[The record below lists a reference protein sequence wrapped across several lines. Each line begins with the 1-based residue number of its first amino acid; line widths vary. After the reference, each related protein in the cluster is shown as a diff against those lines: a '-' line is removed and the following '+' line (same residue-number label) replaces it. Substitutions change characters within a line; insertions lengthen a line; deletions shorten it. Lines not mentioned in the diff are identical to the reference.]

1 MKKKKLTS
9 LLLALLMVLP
19 AFAAGCSESSENN
32 TDTKDAGGVTASA
45 DNGSVDAG
53 DTAETEFT
61 RAMVKDDLPDDL
73 DFGGQSQ
80 LVLARTKAWFT
91 GEMYVEELNGETLN
105 DAVYNRDITVENR
118 LNVVIDYSL
127 VDDTNGVVNKNV
139 TAGADEV
146 AIHVGSAVDTVQY
159 GVNGN
164 YYNLLGEH
172 PIYLNLSQ
180 PWWSQYYTQQESVMG
195 KAFFATGDL
204 FTSLI
209 KLSFVTYAN
218 MKLVNDYQL
227 ESPYELVRSGQ
238 WTFDK
243 EMEMASLVHEDKN
256 GNGVRDKA
264 DSYGMTL
271 AGMIGLDVYWSAFD
285 LTICEKDQNDVP
297 SFSVDEEKM
306 SAVLEKL
313 YSYYIDCEYCWCP
326 PNPDSDKEQDEVAQ
340 MLAEDRILFTPL
352 RIMHTDQIRDM
363 ESPYGLIPLPKWN
376 EEQSNYYT
384 FVHDQYSIGGIPV
397 SVQDPA
403 MTSAVMEAMAAESY
417 RYVTPAYYDVVLNGK
432 YLRDADS
439 SEMLELAMAGVKI
452 DFGWIHTY
460 SLGSCSQGLLRE
472 ILYNSKSSN
481 FSSVYK
487 SKQKAFAKMMS
498 KLVEKVEKIDH

>member
-1 MKKKKLTS
+1 MNKRLTS
-9 LLLALLMVLP
+9 LLLALLLTLP

-32 TDTKDAGGVTASA
+32 TDSKNTAANTPSATDAGNTGEEE
-45 DNGSVDAG
+45 
-53 DTAETEFT
+53 AETEFT

-73 DFGGQSQ
+73 DFGGATQ

-91 GEMYVEELNGETLN
+91 GEMFVEDLNGETLN
-105 DAVYNRDITVENR
+105 DAVYQRDTAVEER

-146 AIHVGSAVDTVQY
+146 SIHVGSAVDTVQY

-164 YYNLLGEH
+164 YYNLLGDA
-172 PIYLNLSQ
+172 PVYLNLEQ

-227 ESPYELVRSGQ
+227 ESPYDLVRSGQ

-256 GNGVRDKA
+256 GNGVRDKD

-285 LTICEKDQNDVP
+285 LTICEKDSNDVP
-297 SFSVDEEKM
+297 TFSVDEEKM

-376 EEQSNYYT
+376 EEQTNYYT

-403 MTSAVMEAMAAESY
+403 MTSAVMEALAAESY
-417 RYVTPAYYDVVLNGK
+417 RFVTPAYYDVVLNGK

-487 SKQKAFAKMMS
+487 SKQKALTKMMS
-498 KLVEKVEKIDH
+498 KLVEKIEKIDH

>member
-1 MKKKKLTS
+1 MKKKVLCI
-9 LLLALLMVLP
+9 LLAALMVLP
-19 AFAAGCSESSENN
+19 ALTACSESAQN
-32 TDTKDAGGVTASA
+32 TDQPAKTGTDVQASSDVGA
-45 DNGSVDAG
+45 AEE
-53 DTAETEFT
+53 TPETEFT
-61 RAMVKDDLPDDL
+61 RAMVKDDLPEDL
-73 DFGGQSQ
+73 DLGGQSYE
-80 LVLARTKAWFT
+80 VLARTKAWFT

-105 DAVYNRDITVENR
+105 DAVFKRDSAIEER
-118 LNVVIDYSL
+118 LNCVINYNL
-127 VDDTNGVVNKNV
+127 QDDTNGVVNKNV

-172 PIYLNLSQ
+172 PVYLNLSQ

-218 MKLVNDYQL
+218 MKLVNDFQL
-227 ESPYELVRSGQ
+227 ESPYDIVRSGQ

-256 GNGVRDKA
+256 GNGVRDKN

-285 LTICEKDQNDVP
+285 LTICEKDANDVP

-313 YSYYIDCEYCWCP
+313 YTYYIDCEYCWCP

-340 MLAEDRILFTPL
+340 MLSEDRILFTPL

-376 EEQSNYYT
+376 EEQDNYYT

-403 MTSAVMEAMAAESY
+403 SVSALMEALAAESY
-417 RYVTPAYYDVVLNGK
+417 RFVTPAYYDVVLNGK
-432 YLRDADS
+432 YLRDPDS

-487 SKQKAFAKMMS
+487 SKQKALAKMTS
-498 KLVEKVEKIDH
+498 KLVEKIEKIDH

>member
-1 MKKKKLTS
+1 MKTKKLTS

-32 TDTKDAGGVTASA
+32 TDTKDATNVTAA
-45 DNGSVDAG
+45 DNTAVDAG

-73 DFGGQSQ
+73 DFGGQEQ
-80 LVLARTKAWFT
+80 IILARTKAWFE
-91 GEMYVEELNGETLN
+91 GEMFVEELNGETLN

-146 AIHVGSAVDTVQY
+146 SIHVGSAVDTVQY

-218 MKLVNDYQL
+218 MKLVNDFQL
-227 ESPYELVRSGQ
+227 ESPYDIVRSGQ
-238 WTFDK
+238 WTFDR

-256 GNGVRDKA
+256 GNGVRDKN

-285 LTICEKDQNDVP
+285 LTICEKDANDVP

-313 YSYYIDCEYCWCP
+313 YTYYIDCEYCWCP

-397 SVQDPA
+397 SVQNPE
-403 MTSAVMEAMAAESY
+403 MTSAVMEALAAESY

>member
-1 MKKKKLTS
+1 MNKRM
-9 LLLALLMVLP
+9 LALILAALLIAP
-19 AFAAGCSESSENN
+19 AFLTGCSESAQNN
-32 TDTKDAGGVTASA
+32 DTKSGAGTQSADPSASA
-45 DNGSVDAG
+45 
-53 DTAETEFT
+53 ETPVEEETVFT

-73 DFGGQSQ
+73 DFGGQEQ
-80 LVLARTKAWFT
+80 QILARTKAWFT
-91 GEMYVEELNGETLN
+91 GEMYVEELNGEILN
-105 DAVYNRDITVENR
+105 DAVYDRDVKVEDR
-118 LNVVIDYSL
+118 LNVVINYNL
-127 VDDTNGVVNKNV
+127 QDDTNGIVNKNV

-164 YYNLLGEH
+164 YYNLLGAH
-172 PIYLNLSQ
+172 PVYLNLEQ
-180 PWWSQYYTQQESVMG
+180 PWWSQYYTQQESIGG

-218 MKLVNDYQL
+218 MKLVEDYQVDN
-227 ESPYELVRSGQ
+227 PYDLVRSGQ

-243 EMEMASLVHEDKN
+243 EMEMASLVHVDNN
-256 GNGVRDKA
+256 GNGVHDAA

-285 LTICEKDQNDVP
+285 LTICQKDANDIP
-297 SFSVDEEKM
+297 SFAVDQDKMQSVLD
-306 SAVLEKL
+306 KL
-313 YSYYIDCEYCWCP
+313 LTYYVDCEFCWCP

-352 RIMHTDQIRDM
+352 RIMHTEQIRDM

-403 MTSAVMEAMAAESY
+403 LTSAVMEAMAAESY

-439 SEMLELAMAGVKI
+439 SEMLEIAMAGVKI

-460 SLGSCSQGLLRE
+460 SLSSVSQGLLRD
-472 ILYNSKSSN
+472 ILYNTKSAN
-481 FSSVYK
+481 FASAYK
-487 SKQKAFAKMMS
+487 TRQKAMDKLMG
-498 KLVEKVEKIDH
+498 KLVEKVEKIEH